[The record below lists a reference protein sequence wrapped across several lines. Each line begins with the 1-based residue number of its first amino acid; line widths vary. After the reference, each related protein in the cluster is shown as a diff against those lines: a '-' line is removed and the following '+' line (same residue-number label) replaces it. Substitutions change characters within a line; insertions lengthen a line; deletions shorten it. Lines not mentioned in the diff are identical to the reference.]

1 MEYVARGFTWAP
13 TPTNH
18 AYSIVAPGNGV
29 SVGEGS
35 HEGETMNAYPDDVG
49 AEIEAYAAYLNAP
62 RGLLDSDEQL
72 LFDQDL
78 LKARAAMER
87 AWLEAKPV
95 REPG

>member
-1 MEYVARGFTWAP
+1 MSANPE
-13 TPTNH
+13 
-18 AYSIVAPGNGV
+18 
-29 SVGEGS
+29 
-35 HEGETMNAYPDDVG
+35 DVG

-62 RGLLDSDEQL
+62 RGILDSDEQV

-95 REPG
+95 RDRP

>member
-1 MEYVARGFTWAP
+1 
-13 TPTNH
+13 
-18 AYSIVAPGNGV
+18 
-29 SVGEGS
+29 
-35 HEGETMNAYPDDVG
+35 MNANPGDVG

-62 RGLLDSDEQL
+62 RGILDLDEQV

-95 REPG
+95 RERP

>member
-1 MEYVARGFTWAP
+1 MGYPSANRCD
-13 TPTNH
+13 
-18 AYSIVAPGNGV
+18 
-29 SVGEGS
+29 
-35 HEGETMNAYPDDVG
+35 EGETMNPYPDDVG

-62 RGLLDSDEQL
+62 RDVLDQDEQV

-95 REPG
+95 REVK

>member
-1 MEYVARGFTWAP
+1 MFEVGDCPRRE
-13 TPTNH
+13 
-18 AYSIVAPGNGV
+18 PGIRPRTAV
-29 SVGEGS
+29 MKVKEA
-35 HEGETMNAYPDDVG
+35 MNANHEDVG

-62 RGLLDSDEQL
+62 RGILDSDEQV

-95 REPG
+95 RERP

>member
-1 MEYVARGFTWAP
+1 MMEA
-13 TPTNH
+13 
-18 AYSIVAPGNGV
+18 
-29 SVGEGS
+29 
-35 HEGETMNAYPDDVG
+35 MNANPEDVG

-62 RGLLDSDEQL
+62 RGILDSDEQV

-95 REPG
+95 RERP